1 MEDNMQRFRTP
12 PNFDSGGVVPALP
25 TQVEIDTMVT
35 NLNAYM
41 QDESVPLVER
51 NFLFAYAYMVLAG
64 NDILN
69 CSNCLNN
76 VVNRA
81 NADQKSA
88 ILQSLVA
95 PS

>member
-1 MEDNMQRFRTP
+1 MSHP
-12 PNFDSGGVVPALP
+12 YNFDSGGVVPALP

-41 QDESVPLVER
+41 QDESVPLVVR
-51 NFLFAYAYMVLAG
+51 NFLFAYAYMILTG

-69 CSNCLNN
+69 YSNCLNN
-76 VVNRA
+76 VVSRA
-81 NADQKSA
+81 NADQKAA

-95 PS
+95 PN

>member
-1 MEDNMQRFRTP
+1 MSHP
-12 PNFDSGGVVPALP
+12 YNFSSGDIVPTLP
-25 TQVEIDTMVT
+25 TQIEIDTMVT
-35 NLNAYM
+35 NLNAYL
-41 QDESVPLVER
+41 QNETIPLVVR
-51 NFLFAYAYMVLAG
+51 NFLFSYAYMVLTG

-95 PS
+95 PN